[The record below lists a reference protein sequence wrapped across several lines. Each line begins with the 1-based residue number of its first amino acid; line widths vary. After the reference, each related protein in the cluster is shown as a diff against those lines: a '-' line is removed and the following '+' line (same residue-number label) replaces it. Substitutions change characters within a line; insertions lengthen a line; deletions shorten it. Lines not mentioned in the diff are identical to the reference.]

1 MQMPTLTVGF
11 QTMPNGKDVD
21 TKGIIPKMI
30 KVVEESGLTYEVGP
44 METVV
49 EGEYDKI
56 ISVIKETQEV
66 GIQNGATEIFTNI
79 KMHYKSD
86 GVSIAEKKKDA

>member
-1 MQMPTLTVGF
+1 MPTLTVGF

-21 TKGIIPKMI
+21 TNGIIPKMI
-30 KVVEESGLTYEVGP
+30 EVVKESGLTYEVGP

-56 ISVIKETQEV
+56 MSVIKESQEV
-66 GIQNGATEIFTNI
+66 GIQHGATEVFTNI

-86 GVSIAEKKKDA
+86 GVSIADKKKDV